1 MASGPAPADMHP
13 PCVLVV
19 SCAGTSTSASLI
31 SLTARLVYNDLVLFE
46 KAVGPDGGVVFDK
59 VDFNQRPGTYTL
71 TLQLSPTT
79 ESAFAADVSD
89 QATSQGSVV

>member
-1 MASGPAPADMHP
+1 
-13 PCVLVV
+13 
-19 SCAGTSTSASLI
+19 
-31 SLTARLVYNDLVLFE
+31 VYDDLVIFE

-59 VDFNQRPGTYTL
+59 VDFNQRPGNYTL

-89 QATSQGSVV
+89 RATSQGSVVPVWCPWNSCCQMIASMLANQCFSHQLAPGGAALI